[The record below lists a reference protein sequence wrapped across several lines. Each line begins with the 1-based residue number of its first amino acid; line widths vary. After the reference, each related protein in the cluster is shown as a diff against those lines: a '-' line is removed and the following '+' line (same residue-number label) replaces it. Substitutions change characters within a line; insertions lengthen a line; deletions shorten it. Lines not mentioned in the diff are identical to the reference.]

1 MSRRQPFVRRLEADM
16 LRLPHLLLADLGG
29 DDRGAILRRR
39 IKRADRAL
47 RHDRGR
53 IGLGEIEASRR
64 APAVDPAPPLA
75 EIGPGV
81 PAFLPHADHVRSEEH
96 TSELQSLMRLSYA
109 VLCLKK
115 KTTITYKH
123 TM

>member
-1 MSRRQPFVRRLEADM
+1 M
-16 LRLPHLLLADLGG
+16 LRRPHLVLADLGG

-81 PAFLPHADHVRSEEH
+81 PAFLPHADHVRERMADIGRSEEH
-96 TSELQSLMRLSYA
+96 TSELQSLMRISYA
-109 VLCLKK
+109 VFCLKK
-115 KTTITYKH
+115 KNRNEPTE
-123 TM
+123 